1 LYWLNLVGQKGSVG
15 NFLVTMLVREI
26 APIVT
31 ALIVIGRSGTVLLD
45 EVGRFR
51 AEGQVRMLESHGV
64 DPTDFIAV
72 PRCFAMALATYMLT
86 LILLY
91 LALWSG
97 FIAASL
103 SGLTPIT
110 LLEFVDAVLS
120 NMTLGDN
127 LLLLVKPLM
136 IGFVVAYIPVW
147 LGLRIESGE
156 LAVRQAL
163 PRSFVYSLLAVFV
176 IGIIV
181 SVVL

>member
-1 LYWLNLVGQKGSVG
+1 
-15 NFLVTMLVREI
+15 
-26 APIVT
+26 
-31 ALIVIGRSGTVLLD
+31 
-45 EVGRFR
+45 
-51 AEGQVRMLESHGV
+51 
-64 DPTDFIAV
+64 
-72 PRCFAMALATYMLT
+72 
-86 LILLY
+86 
-91 LALWSG
+91 
-97 FIAASL
+97 
-103 SGLTPIT
+103 
-110 LLEFVDAVLS
+110 
-120 NMTLGDN
+120 MTLGDN